1 MRLCGT
7 ATYGHFLHG
16 AVLHYGLPCK
26 FFKLDLG
33 KGVLCGIVNIL
44 GAKCDQFEFYRM
56 FLSREIDI
64 KTVIQKLYKNAYI
77 YMTGTS
83 EITNIGRDQLLKC
96 LGLAYAPF
104 QPPSRMF
111 KM

>member
-44 GAKCDQFEFYRM
+44 GAKCDQFEFYR
-56 FLSREIDI
+56 EIDI
-64 KTVIQKLYKNAYI
+64 KLLYKSYTKMQT
-77 YMTGTS
+77 YD
-83 EITNIGRDQLLKC
+83 RDI
-96 LGLAYAPF
+96 
-104 QPPSRMF
+104 RNN
-111 KM
+111 